1 MYYSVSVDGKE
12 ISRVV
17 NKDPRTFQ
25 NVRVFA
31 GTKSAPAADAS
42 YRNLV
47 WERGLSGSFQEDKL
61 LSTVPEWGPVF
72 SVSLDLKLSSLSVK
86 DAWLIQFIEASKD
99 SGPGCCDVG
108 TRVPA
113 IKLDKREGQNF
124 EFSMGLGGKD
134 FTHTKYPVKKGKWY
148 RIVITQTLIDGKV

>member
-1 MYYSVSVDGKE
+1 MAGD
-12 ISRVV
+12 R
-17 NKDPRTFQ
+17 FQ
-25 NVRVFA
+25 
-31 GTKSAPAADAS
+31 PAADAS

-113 IKLDKREGQNF
+113 IKLDKWGQKF
-124 EFSMGLGGKD
+124 EFYMGLGKMTSAD
-134 FTHTKYPVKKGKWY
+134 RTLDWKYFTHTKYPVKKGKWY